1 MWLIR
6 STQAS
11 NTTGLRHT
19 EMISGSTEQ
28 FDYQTIVHRI
38 LCRFPRIP
46 YYARRAFNRF
56 RRDVMRSSV
65 RENSIFRVFKHA
77 SDVYKRKYQVHK
89 YTLNFNNT
97 LLKRETF

>member
-1 MWLIR
+1 MWFIR

-28 FDYQTIVHRI
+28 LDYQTIVHRI

-77 SDVYKRKYQVHK
+77 PGVYKR
-89 YTLNFNNT
+89 LNTKSINIHLILT
-97 LLKRETF
+97 ILLKRETF